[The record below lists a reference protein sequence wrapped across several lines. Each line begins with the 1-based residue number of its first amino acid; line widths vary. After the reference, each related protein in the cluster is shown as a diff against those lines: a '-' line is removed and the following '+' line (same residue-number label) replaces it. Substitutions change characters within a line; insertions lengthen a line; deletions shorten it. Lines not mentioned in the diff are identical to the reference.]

1 MNKDKL
7 SRAFDIL
14 CAMPVTGDNQERIVQ
29 VKQLIKEVYGELDKP
44 PVDHEYN
51 KEG

>member
-1 MNKDKL
+1 MKEKL

-14 CAMPVTGDNQERIVQ
+14 CAMAVTGDNQERIVS
-29 VKQLIKEVYGELDKP
+29 VKQLIKEVYNELNK
-44 PVDHEYN
+44 DHEYN